1 MNTPNQNSACLSLT
15 LEEFL
20 DSTRPCFVLGFATLA
35 NFRSYTVKIES
46 NRTKLRLIG
55 QINGWVFGAR
65 AYFTCLRSK
74 CL

>member
-1 MNTPNQNSACLSLT
+1 VVRRIRCLMKKTPKKDALRFPAS
-15 LEEFL
+15 
-20 DSTRPCFVLGFATLA
+20 DATLGKY
-35 NFRSYTVKIES
+35 RSYTVKIES

-65 AYFTCLRSK
+65 AYFTCLRTK

>member
-1 MNTPNQNSACLSLT
+1 MKTLNQNSACFSLT

-20 DSTRPCFVLGFATLA
+20 DSAQPCFVLGFATFPK
-35 NFRSYTVKIES
+35 FRSFTLNIES